1 MPEILLHYIWQH
13 CLWAGF
19 PQTTTDGRPVEIL
32 SVGQHNIDAGP
43 DFANVHLRIGE
54 QEWYG
59 NVEIHLTSS
68 DWYTHKH
75 HLNPAYGNEQNYI
88 SWPALG
94 NLNVSTHGNFGYGD
108 VVMNNPMF
116 GKGSDK
122 KMTTFLN
129 PYISSSDALSGF
141 SKGNNRISGSVR
153 LIKRV

>member
-75 HLNPAYGNEQNYI
+75 HLNPAYDSI
-88 SWPALG
+88 IL
-94 NLNVSTHGNFGYGD
+94 H
-108 VVMNNPMF
+108 VVR
-116 GKGSDK
+116 KADK
-122 KMTTFLN
+122 K
-129 PYISSSDALSGF
+129 ISPAKRNFQTSNASSLI
-141 SKGNNRISGSVR
+141 NRKVS
-153 LIKRV
+153 L